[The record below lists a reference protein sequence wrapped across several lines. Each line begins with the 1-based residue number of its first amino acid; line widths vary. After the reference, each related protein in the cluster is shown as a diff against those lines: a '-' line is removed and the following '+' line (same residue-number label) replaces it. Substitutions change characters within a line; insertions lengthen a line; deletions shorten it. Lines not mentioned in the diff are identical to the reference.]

1 MEREEVRIIPETSP
15 SYCQLSIQGSSK
27 VPHSMQ
33 DKEQSPGEA
42 LHTIYS
48 LALFK
53 SHQAE
58 LVTLHTAL
66 RRSKWLQIQVET
78 QTLIWCKAVK
88 EKMKHPKASRDI
100 LCTSSDKLLQFLSNR
115 LNLKPS

>member
-1 MEREEVRIIPETSP
+1 MDTSP
-15 SYCQLSIQGSSK
+15 SYCQLCTQGGSK

-33 DKEQSPGEA
+33 DKEQSPGEG
-42 LHTIYS
+42 LYTIYS
-48 LALFK
+48 LALFR

-78 QTLIWCKAVK
+78 QTLIWFKAVN
-88 EKMKHPKASRDI
+88 EKTKHPKGKQGHT
-100 LCTSSDKLLQFLSNR
+100 LCQAATNYSNF
-115 LNLKPS
+115 SFIV